1 MELVPYTDEDIG
13 LIEELECD
21 PETMRELGGPVARQE
36 IPAIHGRRLA
46 TIAAGEWY
54 FKIVPGDDGE
64 VAGTVGIWLA
74 DWRGEPIHETGWMVL
89 PAFRGRGVASRAL
102 DQVLSMA
109 RSDGRFR
116 RIFAF
121 PSVSNEPS
129 NALCRKFGFDLIEE
143 TDFDYRGTQLRVNVW
158 VLEMGDPGLEPG
170 TSSLSE
176 TRSNQLS

>member
-1 MELVPYTDEDIG
+1 V
-13 LIEELECD
+13 
-21 PETMRELGGPVARQE
+21 
-36 IPAIHGRRLA
+36 
-46 TIAAGEWY
+46 
-54 FKIVPGDDGE
+54 
-64 VAGTVGIWLA
+64 
-74 DWRGEPIHETGWMVL
+74 
-89 PAFRGRGVASRAL
+89 
-102 DQVLSMA
+102 
-109 RSDGRFR
+109 RFR

>member
-74 DWRGEPIHETGWMVL
+74 DWREVPADLRL
-89 PAFRGRGVASRAL
+89 PVREQRAIQRAL
-102 DQVLSMA
+102 PQVRL
-109 RSDGRFR
+109 RPD
-116 RIFAF
+116 
-121 PSVSNEPS
+121 
-129 NALCRKFGFDLIEE
+129 
-143 TDFDYRGTQLRVNVW
+143 RG
-158 VLEMGDPGLEPG
+158 D
-170 TSSLSE
+170 
-176 TRSNQLS
+176 